1 MDRHLP
7 THALPEEIQ
16 KMSRDETVC
25 KYCGVSY
32 LILHEFKLMEEKVKA
47 MENKMK
53 FYEESVEREKRLQA
67 ELQSLSQDFE
77 LCRTDSE
84 SKTERIQNL
93 TLQLK
98 NKQDELQNLNGDL
111 RCFQEEKEV
120 VYKQLQLFRRI
131 LENHRLTLHEAL
143 SLLLFVRTEPDSI
156 KQVVANN
163 LDSWTTLK
171 EEIFRQIKTLSKAVL
186 TEISILNK
194 RLAES
199 QKNNVS
205 LQEEVKQL
213 KLVFDEVELKTQ
225 QLQHSLQREN
235 ELRKETLDLT
245 NQVETVGLKFQKV
258 TAELDHYKNLFIMK
272 TTEVDSYQSELKKLE
287 HANDISQSRLTNDL
301 KEKEES
307 LLVCQQ
313 VCSHL
318 QEEVT
323 EKERQGE
330 ELKIRTN
337 CLESELQT
345 MKNLLRQREE
355 EVEMLKKEREVML
368 ISHQN
373 KTEQLQGA
381 LKQKMQ
387 NEDNWKK
394 KIETNLAKSQ
404 AQHKEE
410 ILILKEE
417 ARIKLDTERQ
427 KHQELISKYQKDKEE
442 LQKKVPELISRATDG
457 LSVEVE
463 ILEKKL
469 QAAQN
474 KLTEKNRDMEKEIQS
489 LKRLNTELEFQLKKE
504 QKSNDSLLERMRK
517 EIKKK
522 SDELEKIT
530 QEQTQLLQNL
540 SQAEEENSL
549 LQETVRRECEE
560 RYGLTEAL
568 TQAREQILE
577 LKTLSGNFPLSQCS
591 LTQGSITSCA
601 ALVNSY
607 GQKNLTNPN
616 SGKEIKLSELCG
628 ISRAANTPT
637 SNKHKSNGDVGLPV
651 LTPPHPPRGRA
662 SLNES
667 RSRITAIIRRQLSQL

>member
-1 MDRHLP
+1 MDRHIP
-7 THALPEEIQ
+7 MHALPEEIQ

-98 NKQDELQNLNGDL
+98 NKQDELQNLNGEL

-120 VYKQLQLFRRI
+120 AYKQLQLFRSI
-131 LENHRLTLHEAL
+131 LENHRLTLHKAL
-143 SLLLFVRTEPDSI
+143 SLLLFVRNELDNI

-171 EEIFRQIKTLSKAVL
+171 EEIFRQIKTLRKGVW

-235 ELRKETLDLT
+235 ELQKETLDLT

-258 TAELDHYKNLFIMK
+258 TAEMDHYKHLLIMK
-272 TTEVDSYQSELKKLE
+272 TKEVDSYESELKKLE
-287 HANDISQSRLTNDL
+287 HANDILQSRLTNDL

-313 VCSHL
+313 VRSHL
-318 QEEVT
+318 QEEVA

-330 ELKIRTN
+330 DLKRRTN

-381 LKQKMQ
+381 LGQKMQ

-394 KIETNLAKSQ
+394 K
-404 AQHKEE
+404 
-410 ILILKEE
+410 
-417 ARIKLDTERQ
+417 
-427 KHQELISKYQKDKEE
+427 
-442 LQKKVPELISRATDG
+442 VPELISRATDS
-457 LSVEVE
+457 LNVEVE

-469 QAAQN
+469 RAAQN
-474 KLTEKNRDMEKEIQS
+474 KLTEKNTDMEKEIQS

-504 QKSNDSLLERMRK
+504 QNSNDSLLERMRK
-517 EIKKK
+517 EMKKK

-591 LTQGSITSCA
+591 LTQGSVTSCA

-607 GQKNLTNPN
+607 GQKNLISPN
-616 SGKEIKLSELCG
+616 SGKEIKLSGLCG
-628 ISRAANTPT
+628 ISRAANTPA

>member
-7 THALPEEIQ
+7 MHALPEEIQ

-67 ELQSLSQDFE
+67 ELHSLSQDFE

-120 VYKQLQLFRRI
+120 AYKQLQLFRRI

-143 SLLLFVRTEPDSI
+143 SLLLFVRTELDSI

-235 ELRKETLDLT
+235 ELQKETLDLT

-330 ELKIRTN
+330 ELKRRTN

-394 KIETNLAKSQ
+394 K
-404 AQHKEE
+404 
-410 ILILKEE
+410 
-417 ARIKLDTERQ
+417 
-427 KHQELISKYQKDKEE
+427 
-442 LQKKVPELISRATDG
+442 VPELISRATDG

-474 KLTEKNRDMEKEIQS
+474 KLTEKNRDMGKEIQS

-568 TQAREQILE
+568 TQAKEQILE

-607 GQKNLTNPN
+607 GQKNLTSPN

-651 LTPPHPPRGRA
+651 LTLPHPPRGRA

>member
-7 THALPEEIQ
+7 MHALPEEIQ

-67 ELQSLSQDFE
+67 ELHSLSQDFE

-120 VYKQLQLFRRI
+120 AYKQLQLFRRI

-143 SLLLFVRTEPDSI
+143 SLLLFVRTELDSI

-186 TEISILNK
+186 T
-194 RLAES
+194 
-199 QKNNVS
+199 
-205 LQEEVKQL
+205 
-213 KLVFDEVELKTQ
+213 
-225 QLQHSLQREN
+225 
-235 ELRKETLDLT
+235 DLT

-330 ELKIRTN
+330 ELKRRTN

-394 KIETNLAKSQ
+394 KIETDLAKSQ

-474 KLTEKNRDMEKEIQS
+474 KLTEKNRDMGKEIQS

-568 TQAREQILE
+568 TQAKEQILE

-607 GQKNLTNPN
+607 GQKNLTSPN

-651 LTPPHPPRGRA
+651 LTLPHPPRGRA